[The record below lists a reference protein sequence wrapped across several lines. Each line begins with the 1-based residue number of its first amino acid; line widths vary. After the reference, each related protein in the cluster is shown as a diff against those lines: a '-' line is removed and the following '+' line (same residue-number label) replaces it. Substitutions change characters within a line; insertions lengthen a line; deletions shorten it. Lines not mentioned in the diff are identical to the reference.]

1 LTLHRLPAVVEG
13 DLDELIDGLRDW
25 EQSQKLAESIPR

>member
-1 LTLHRLPAVVEG
+1 VVEG

-25 EQSQKLAESIPR
+25 DQSQKLAESVP